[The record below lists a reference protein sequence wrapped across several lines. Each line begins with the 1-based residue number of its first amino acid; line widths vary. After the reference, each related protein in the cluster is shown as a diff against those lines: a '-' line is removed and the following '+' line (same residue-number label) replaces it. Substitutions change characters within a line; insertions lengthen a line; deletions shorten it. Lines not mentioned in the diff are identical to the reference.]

1 MNVGNVWFLAFLGPN
16 ELSVIER
23 CPYYRGV
30 LKERLDCIWM
40 ILVMGIPWFSDA
52 LIRRGNFYCSV
63 IFEGCYMLDHYE
75 MNFFFSLTSVDSWD
89 SFSLSFSMK
98 KLQTPDK
105 PTTIHDLIN
114 CEFCQCLSDRNCK
127 NSIYTWIHVIFIL
140 LSLHVLY
147 WLDNPGFI
155 KKIR

>member
-105 PTTIHDLIN
+105 STTRHDLIN
-114 CEFCQCLSDRNCK
+114 CEFCQCLSQIAIVR
-127 NSIYTWIHVIFIL
+127 IQY
-140 LSLHVLY
+140 
-147 WLDNPGFI
+147 
-155 KKIR
+155 IRESMWFSYCCLCMFYIDWTTQAS